1 VHTLVTDILV
11 MAIRA
16 TALHQFTVDSTTQH
30 TAMVATMEATAMEA
44 TAMEATAME
53 AMEATATVVT
63 ATVATATV
71 ATAMV
76 PVTPHQA
83 IGLHLCSPALVTK
96 GASPEALAVKM
107 LTVEAV

>member
-1 VHTLVTDILV
+1 
-11 MAIRA
+11 
-16 TALHQFTVDSTTQH
+16 
-30 TAMVATMEATAMEA
+30 MEA

-83 IGLHLCSPALVTK
+83 IDLHLCSLALVTK
-96 GASPEALAVKM
+96 GASPEALAVRM
-107 LTVEAV
+107 